1 MQIFVESIPSGIN
14 AEVCQVGC
22 KPTKG
27 ARRASWEV
35 NPPYLFRIGK
45 EALYHYSG
53 CPRQLS
59 LILRGQQEHTCAG
72 KKAAGRKG
80 GIKPQRLSCLAG
92 SVFTPLGGGSICA
105 AWRDQCLR
113 RLAGPVFVPLGAS
126 PTQYQFPETT
136 IKDVYKGMDNP
147 RFWGG
152 RQGDECWV
160 RGRPPSGVNAG
171 FAGGRQAG

>member
-14 AEVCQVGC
+14 AGVCQVGF

-80 GIKPQRLSCLAG
+80 GIKTQRLSRLAG
-92 SVFTPLGGGSICA
+92 SVFTPLGGVSVYA
-105 AWRDQCLR
+105 AWRGQYLR
-113 RLAGPVFVPLGAS
+113 RLVRSVFTPLDALPNLESCTEKSLLPLAGDGAPMKKMLAFFSWVPGKVAAGR
-126 PTQYQFPETT
+126 
-136 IKDVYKGMDNP
+136 KG
-147 RFWGG
+147 
-152 RQGDECWV
+152 E
-160 RGRPPSGVNAG
+160 
-171 FAGGRQAG
+171 